1 MIRPAKIF
9 EAAVKHQT
17 EQNKRGFS
25 ADDVVNP
32 SDAPAEAN
40 SATANS
46 ATANSA
52 MANSAEADGV
62 DAAADTE
69 SKAHTA
75 DGTAGKKKKFKVPSV
90 RPKIGTVL

>member
-40 SATANS
+40 SAEANS

-52 MANSAEADGV
+52 AADGV